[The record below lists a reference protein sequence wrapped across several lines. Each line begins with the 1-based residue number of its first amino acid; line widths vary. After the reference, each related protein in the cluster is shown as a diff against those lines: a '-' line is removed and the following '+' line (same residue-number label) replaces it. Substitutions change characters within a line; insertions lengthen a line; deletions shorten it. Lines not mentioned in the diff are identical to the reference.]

1 MNVSSLTATSFKT
14 NTVAKIRIPTMSDL
28 MLDVDQAGELKA
40 AFRRGNWTNAEIKK
54 ACEGDF
60 LARAR
65 QALLGYSEIKHVSHV
80 IDCDADPFVPD
91 GWKVEEHKKG
101 GQFLWDAAK
110 VELYLSK
117 NQQKGRVI
125 EGNKLRKELEN
136 DPMFNANLLDYL
148 LKNPHLIPEEWKKDE
163 KGNTRYIFFWGTV
176 YRDSGGYLDVRAL
189 YWDGGAWRWSYGWLD
204 HGWDGRIPAAR
215 RAS

>member
-1 MNVSSLTATSFKT
+1 
-14 NTVAKIRIPTMSDL
+14 

-60 LARAR
+60 LARTR
-65 QALLGYSEIKHVSHV
+65 QALLGYSEIKQVSHV
-80 IDCDADPFVPD
+80 IDCDTDPFIPN
-91 GWKVEEHKKG
+91 GWRVEEHKKG
-101 GQFLWDAAK
+101 GQFVWDPTK

-117 NQQKGRVI
+117 SQKDGKTI

-136 DPMFNANLLDYL
+136 DPVFNANLLDYL

-163 KGNTRYIFFWGTV
+163 KGNTRDIFFWGTI
-176 YRDSGGYLDVRAL
+176 YRDSDGSLYVRCL
-189 YWDGGAWRWSYGWLD
+189 YWCDGQWNWRCGWLGF
-204 HGWDGRIPAAR
+204 GWDDYAPAAR